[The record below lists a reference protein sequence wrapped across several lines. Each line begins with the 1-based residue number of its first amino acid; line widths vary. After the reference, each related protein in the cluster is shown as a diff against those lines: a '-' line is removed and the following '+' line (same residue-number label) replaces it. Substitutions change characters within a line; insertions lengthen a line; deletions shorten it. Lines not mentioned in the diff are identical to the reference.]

1 MQEVKSPKKPL
12 LYYYGVVLLVLL
24 VFNLIVTPL
33 LLKEEVTEVD
43 YDTFMSMTEDK
54 NIGQVQVEDQQ
65 IVFTDK
71 DGKNVYQTNAMDDP
85 QLTERLYESG
95 AKFSKDVSSTT
106 SPLLSLLI
114 TGLLPMLIFKRCRR
128 IYIAASELADYGN
141 PADAHLHRPRPVH
154 GKKAPRSD
162 GRQGLPDVWRY
173 GQVECENLRPVHKGY
188 PL

>member
-43 YDTFMSMTEDK
+43 YGTFMSMTEDK

-71 DGKNVYQTNAMDDP
+71 DEKNVYKTNAMDDP

-95 AKFSKDVSSTT
+95 AKFSKDVDAST

-114 TGLLPMLIFKRCRR
+114 TGILPMFGIFASSAAVAGSMLLPVRAGMLYMTMGRSTASA
-128 IYIAASELADYGN
+128 IAL
-141 PADAHLHRPRPVH
+141 
-154 GKKAPRSD
+154 
-162 GRQGLPDVWRY
+162 
-173 GQVECENLRPVHKGY
+173 
-188 PL
+188 

>member
-1 MQEVKSPKKPL
+1 M

-43 YDTFMSMTEDK
+43 YGTFMSMTEDK

-71 DGKNVYQTNAMDDP
+71 DEKNVYKTNAMDDP

-95 AKFSKDVSSTT
+95 AKFSKDVDAST

-114 TGLLPMLIFKRCRR
+114 TESCRCSSSS
-128 IYIAASELADYGN
+128 ASASTWQ
-141 PADAHLHRPRPVH
+141 
-154 GKKAPRSD
+154 RSSAI
-162 GRQGLPDVWRY
+162 RWEARTP
-173 GQVECENLRPVHKGY
+173 
-188 PL
+188 